1 MRRSNRPGFT
11 LVELLVVIAIIGV
24 LVALLLPAVQAARE
38 AARRTQCSNNLK
50 QIAIGLHNHH
60 DTYLR
65 LPPAHCLGMTW
76 YTSFGRELPPGGLA
90 AVPVG
95 SSYPAIGPFWSWM
108 THIAPFIEQG
118 SFKDKLTMTS
128 GNGNSWPW
136 WQGYNGQQISVG
148 PTILETQVKIFQ
160 CPSEGRS
167 TKLYEEGNG
176 IYVALASYLGVTGT
190 HQFREAP
197 SSNPNLTGQDGILY
211 VNSQVR
217 MASILDGTSNTLM
230 VGERT
235 TSNTLLYGWQWAGA
249 GDCPHFGA
257 TDVVLGVHER
267 PGANS
272 SGACLSTSNINSTDN
287 SFNYFKP
294 GKLVDP
300 QDLHRYHFWSLHP
313 GGGQWALADGSVRFM
328 SYNASARQDV
338 RNIANRPVNVIEAMS
353 TRNGGEA
360 IQQQ

>member
-1 MRRSNRPGFT
+1 MRRSNFRQPHRPGFT

-76 YTSFGRELPPGGLA
+76 YTRFSREQPPGGF
-90 AVPVG
+90 VPG
-95 SSYPAIGPFWSWM
+95 SSYPLIGPFWSWM
-108 THIAPFIEQG
+108 THIAPYIEQG
-118 SFKDKLTMTS
+118 SFKDKLTMN
-128 GNGNSWPW
+128 NGPPSWPW
-136 WQGYNGQQISVG
+136 WQGYNGQQVTVG

-160 CPSEGRS
+160 CPSEGRGGS
-167 TKLYEEGNG
+167 KVYEEGNG
-176 IYVALASYLGVTGT
+176 IFVALASYLGVSGT
-190 HQFREAP
+190 HQYREAP
-197 SSNPNLTGQDGILY
+197 SSNPNLRGQDGLLY
-211 VNSQVR
+211 VNSQIN

-267 PGANS
+267 PTPS
-272 SGACLSTSNINSTDN
+272 SCGPSSNNIDSTDN

-353 TRNGGEA
+353 TRNGGEN